1 MAEADTVENRGEN
14 QGARY
19 GAEAPRHR
27 VGHSASLPSVS
38 LQVASRRSTCP
49 TAAAG
54 SAGVPDPGQKGIDRP
69 VQQPRQHHSHR
80 QGRCGRSSAS
90 EVSETRSMGIC
101 CWIRVIS
108 AGPAPPTM
116 GWVQQGWLGVGCLW
130 AACCLSRPGSHQA
143 CLQAGVHPRGKLGE
157 QLDRVATLH
166 QRQRLTW
173 AGPAEHAL
181 RFERKAE
188 TRGPRTGRSYAMG
201 PHV

>member
-1 MAEADTVENRGEN
+1 MENRGET

-69 VQQPRQHHSHR
+69 VQQPRQHRSHR
-80 QGRCGRSSAS
+80 QSRCGRSSAS

-101 CWIRVIS
+101 CWIRVIRQNLGRARTAHNGMGPTGL
-108 AGPAPPTM
+108 AGGGLP
-116 GWVQQGWLGVGCLW
+116 VGSL
-130 AACCLSRPGSHQA
+130 LPEPSRQSPGMSP
-143 CLQAGVHPRGKLGE
+143 GGGHPRGKLGE